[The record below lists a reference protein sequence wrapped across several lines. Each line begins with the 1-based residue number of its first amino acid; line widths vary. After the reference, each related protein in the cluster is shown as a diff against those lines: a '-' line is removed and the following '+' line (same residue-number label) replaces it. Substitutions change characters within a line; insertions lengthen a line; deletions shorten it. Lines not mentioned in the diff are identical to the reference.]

1 MGKGTSKIRN
11 VGNII
16 FIYTKSLQYTEFSQ
30 KPSSLKIMF
39 TFIYSFGC
47 KNVIT
52 CHDFNNWIKNQGHH
66 KIYFHHKKY
75 MKRRRF
81 NKDHFEDVNPVKIHG
96 KRLLAKLSEIYH
108 TYLSRLMASMN
119 SDS

>member
-1 MGKGTSKIRN
+1 
-11 VGNII
+11 
-16 FIYTKSLQYTEFSQ
+16 
-30 KPSSLKIMF
+30 
-39 TFIYSFGC
+39 
-47 KNVIT
+47 
-52 CHDFNNWIKNQGHH
+52 
-66 KIYFHHKKY
+66 
-75 MKRRRF
+75 MKRRKF

>member
-1 MGKGTSKIRN
+1 M
-11 VGNII
+11 
-16 FIYTKSLQYTEFSQ
+16 FIL
-30 KPSSLKIMF
+30 
-39 TFIYSFGC
+39 IYSFRC

-52 CHDFNNWIKNQGHH
+52 CHYFNNWIKILKNQGHH
-66 KIYFHHKKY
+66 KIYFQHKKY

-96 KRLLAKLSEIYH
+96 KRLLAKLAEIYH

-119 SDS
+119 SES